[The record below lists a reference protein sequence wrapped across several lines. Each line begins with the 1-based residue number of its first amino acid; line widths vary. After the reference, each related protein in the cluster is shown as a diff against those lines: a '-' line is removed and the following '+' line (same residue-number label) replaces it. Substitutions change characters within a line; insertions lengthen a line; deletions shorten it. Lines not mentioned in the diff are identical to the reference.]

1 MKKIYL
7 LGAACAL
14 AAAVSCNNE
23 IEAPEAVLD
32 YAKGQAAEIMAP
44 PQGGQVKLGFTS
56 SGDRKSVV

>member
-23 IEAPEAVLD
+23 TELPETVLD
-32 YAKGQAAEIMAP
+32 YANGQSAEITAP
-44 PQGGQVKLGFTS
+44 PQGGEVKLGFKS
-56 SGDRKSVV
+56 SGTWD